1 MRAIDYYRRRR
12 EAYAYFLAALPR
24 RPNCGRTLIFGQGR
38 SGSTL
43 LESLL
48 ESTGHFVPQ
57 GELFGAKGRK
67 ILYPERYLRGH
78 SSRWPDKNFLCHI
91 KPHHLSRRQRPL
103 EIQPFLQRLSDDGW
117 RIIFIQRTDRVR
129 QALSYVVAKERGE
142 YHKRD
147 NAPEKIAVHVSRERL
162 EALLERTAVNVQEE
176 REGLEGIEYH
186 EVVYERDL
194 EDASKHQQ
202 TIDDVL
208 DFLALPRRP
217 VSTLLRKVI
226 AQPLREVVLNYD
238 EFAGWVTDMGLQD
251 SLREV
256 QEQAQQRAACSRL

>member
-1 MRAIDYYRRRR
+1 
-12 EAYAYFLAALPR
+12 
-24 RPNCGRTLIFGQGR
+24 
-38 SGSTL
+38 

-48 ESTGHFVPQ
+48 GSTGHFVPQ

-78 SSRWPDKNFLCHI
+78 SSRWPDRNFLCHI
-91 KPHHLSRRQRPL
+91 KPHHLSRRPRPL

-117 RIIFIQRTDRVR
+117 QIIFIQRTDRVR

-147 NAPEKIAVHVSRERL
+147 DGPEKIAVYVSREHL
-162 EALLERTAVNVQEE
+162 DALLERAAVNVQEE
-176 REGLEGIEYH
+176 REALEGIDYH

-202 TIDDVL
+202 TIDGVL
-208 DFLALPRRP
+208 DFLGLPHRP
-217 VSTLLRKVI
+217 VSTSLRRVI
-226 AQPLREVVLNYD
+226 AHPLREVILNYD
-238 EFAGWVTDMGLQD
+238 EFAGWVTDMGLED
-251 SLREV
+251 SLREE
-256 QEQAQQRAACSRL
+256 QEKAQQRATCSRL

>member
-1 MRAIDYYRRRR
+1 MQAIDYYRRRR
-12 EAYAYFLAALPR
+12 EAYAYLLAALPR

-48 ESTGHFVPQ
+48 KSTGHFVSK

-78 SSRWPDKNFLCHI
+78 SSRWPDSNFLCHI
-91 KPHHLSRRQRPL
+91 KPHHLSRRQRPI
-103 EIQPFLQRLSDDGW
+103 EIQPVLQRLSNDGW

-142 YHKRD
+142 YHKLD
-147 NAPEKIAVHVSRERL
+147 DSPEEIAVHVSRERL
-162 EALLERTAVNVQEE
+162 VALLARAAVNVREEQEA
-176 REGLEGIEYH
+176 LEGIDYH

-194 EDASKHQQ
+194 EDGSKHQQ
-202 TIDDVL
+202 TVDGVL
-208 DFLALPRRP
+208 DFLALPHRP
-217 VSTLLRKVI
+217 VSTSLRRVI
-226 AQPLREVVLNYD
+226 AQPLREVILNYD
-238 EFAGWVTDMGLQD
+238 EFAGWVTDMGLED
-251 SLREV
+251 SLVEE
-256 QEQAQQRAACSRL
+256 QERAQQRATCSRP